1 MIWVTIGVETQDLT
15 CLLSA
20 KVRKWWTLIVC
31 SILPHIKKRK
41 VSLHVKMERK
51 HRSVPLGRV
60 HHMFWG
66 KFYCRIFFCVDYFV
80 DTLTHNDT
88 ESILGSNSILSEW
101 SVGDESWSPVA
112 GIRRKVNVHEHTRNQ
127 DCANI
132 FAPISIPVWVLQV
145 SGEINCRGFRFR
157 LHEHMFYNQRNIFGD
172 VGNWELCSNTVLKA
186 SSARTYISWGE

>member
-88 ESILGSNSILSEW
+88 ESILGSNSILSDGQLATSHGHQWLVFGERLMCT
-101 SVGDESWSPVA
+101 SIHAIKTVQTYSHPFLFLFEYSRYLVRLIVA
-112 GIRRKVNVHEHTRNQ
+112 AFV
-127 DCANI
+127 
-132 FAPISIPVWVLQV
+132 
-145 SGEINCRGFRFR
+145 
-157 LHEHMFYNQRNIFGD
+157 FGYM
-172 VGNWELCSNTVLKA
+172 NTCFTT
-186 SSARTYISWGE
+186 SAIYLAT